1 MKNKIVI
8 LLAIVGSTLMLN
20 SCFLFGGGKSK
31 CGDCPTWSQHD
42 QDVEQEEVVETE
54 RV

>member
-1 MKNKIVI
+1 MKNKLYIFLTV
-8 LLAIVGSTLMLN
+8 LGTALMLN

-31 CGDCPTWSQHD
+31 CGDCPTWSQE
-42 QDVEQEEVVETE
+42 DVEQEEIVETE

>member
-1 MKNKIVI
+1 MKNKLYMF
-8 LLAIVGSTLMLN
+8 LLVVGSATMLN

-31 CGDCPTWSQHD
+31 CGDCPTWSQ
-42 QDVEQEEVVETE
+42 QDAEQQELVETE